1 MRQLD
6 DLRLEISVRADRE
19 QAYRYREL
27 EAAGA
32 AGAGVE
38 VEDAAFVGDAGDMGM
53 AVEDG
58 GESSGGRVEVE
69 GVEVVERVDV
79 AVGNEDDF
87 GFREFAAG
95 TFAVDVTADRGY
107 GGDFAQVI
115 ENGDFA
121 YVAEVEDARDA
132 GEGGKDFGAE

>member
-1 MRQLD
+1 M
-6 DLRLEISVRADRE
+6 
-19 QAYRYREL
+19 
-27 EAAGA
+27 
-32 AGAGVE
+32 
-38 VEDAAFVGDAGDMGM
+38 GDAGDMGM

-132 GEGGKDFGAE
+132 GEGGEDFGAEEAVGVADDSDFHLVSVEPISGGSLNPNLKVSSSNAGKA